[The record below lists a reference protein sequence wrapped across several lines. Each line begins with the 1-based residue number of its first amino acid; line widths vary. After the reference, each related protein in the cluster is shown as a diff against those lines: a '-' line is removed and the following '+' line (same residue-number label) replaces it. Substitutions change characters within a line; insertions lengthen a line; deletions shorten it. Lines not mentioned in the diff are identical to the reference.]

1 MSLRGGEHCT
11 NPTNHMPGELRVL
24 PADQGAR
31 ERVVCG
37 LCFGR
42 IMRHREEENKYL
54 EPDVQ
59 YAIRVWKSLEPYT
72 KE

>member
-1 MSLRGGEHCT
+1 
-11 NPTNHMPGELRVL
+11 
-24 PADQGAR
+24 
-31 ERVVCG
+31 
-37 LCFGR
+37 
-42 IMRHREEENKYL
+42 MRHREEENKYL